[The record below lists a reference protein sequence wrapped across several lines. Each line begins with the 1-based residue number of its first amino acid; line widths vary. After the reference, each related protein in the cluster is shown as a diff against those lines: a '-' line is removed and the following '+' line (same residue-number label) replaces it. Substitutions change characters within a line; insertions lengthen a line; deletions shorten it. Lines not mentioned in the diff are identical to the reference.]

1 MELKRLDIDVKLLK
15 ISLFFLWRDKDDLT
29 VIYLFSRPMNKLER
43 TSRGFAFV
51 FCLLIISTFVNM

>member
-29 VIYLFSRPMNKLER
+29 VIYLFSKPMNELER

-51 FCLLIISTFVNM
+51 FYLLIISNFVNM